1 MEQFAGAVMYPTVI
15 NEKWTPPPWNDKDPP
30 AEKDVSNLTI
40 NFGPQHPAAHGV
52 LRLVMELSGESV
64 KKCDPHIGLL
74 HRGTEKLIE
83 YKTYLQA
90 LPYFDRLDYVS
101 MMCNEEAYSLAVEKL
116 LNIQAPPRAQW
127 IRGAQFICSPAKYEY
142 ICL

>member
-1 MEQFAGAVMYPTVI
+1 MGVIGWDCLTARNMAATMLRSLSKLGRPSNKLILNNNLLSPGCTVLQNRQKQWQPDVEWTEQFAGAVMYPTAI
-15 NEKWTPPPWNDKDPP
+15 N
-30 AEKDVSNLTI
+30 EKDVSNLTL

-64 KKCDPHIGLL
+64 IRADPHVGLL

-90 LPYFDRLDYVS
+90 LPYFD
-101 MMCNEEAYSLAVEKL
+101 
-116 LNIQAPPRAQW
+116 
-127 IRGAQFICSPAKYEY
+127 
-142 ICL
+142 